1 MALCRLICITTGNL
15 PIRTHPYRPLSAHP
29 AHRHHEHSRSSPAA
43 SSSSSRFAQP
53 HAYEHRQG
61 IAPQLMRHSFTHPGG
76 WPDRPQHARIRGSVG
91 STPRARTSRPPPYL
105 GPTPSQERLGKR
117 KRPASAEGGAVVP
130 QTVITPHRDSVG
142 PQRSHRRHHNVA
154 EKTHSTMLPSGGMFM
169 TFPLDIPSPE
179 PETDGGEPA
188 GPPPFEHG
196 PSELPPR
203 PYEQRRTEGDS
214 GPERTVKRGRLPA
227 DVMDHVSVIG
237 YLQAQALIDAF
248 VVVTHNRGSPAQ
260 DRGHCKRLSR
270 CKEQASFREV
280 KASWFLM
287 TFFCNFVLCIPTAVL
302 HTDGRGHPIS
312 VIGYPQLPVTLSPA
326 HNFLLYRHSIT

>member
-1 MALCRLICITTGNL
+1 MLALQGTLPVAPFRCISSSMDEHGLGSGHVSPTGSVEWRARAPTPRQHLSTQPQPSPQRADLAGRPSRPPGEKPPFKALCRLIRITTGNVH
-15 PIRTHPYRPLSAHP
+15 IRAHPYRPLSAHP
-29 AHRHHEHSRSSPAA
+29 AHRHHEHSRSPTA
-43 SSSSSRFAQP
+43 SGPSSGFAQP

-61 IAPQLMRHSFTHPGG
+61 TAPQPMRHSFTHPGG
-76 WPDRPQHARIRGSVG
+76 WPDRPQHARTRGSVG
-91 STPRARTSRPPPYL
+91 RTPRARTSRPPPYL
-105 GPTPSQERLGKR
+105 GTTPSQERLGKR
-117 KRPASAEGGAVVP
+117 KRPASAESSAAVP
-130 QTVITPHRDSVG
+130 QAITAHRDSVG

-227 DVMDHVSVIG
+227 DVMDHVSANS
-237 YLQAQALIDAF
+237 YLQPDILICVCD
-248 VVVTHNRGSPAQ
+248 S
-260 DRGHCKRLSR
+260 
-270 CKEQASFREV
+270 
-280 KASWFLM
+280 
-287 TFFCNFVLCIPTAVL
+287 
-302 HTDGRGHPIS
+302 
-312 VIGYPQLPVTLSPA
+312 YPQSRVA
-326 HNFLLYRHSIT
+326 CVG

>member
-1 MALCRLICITTGNL
+1 MLALQGTLTVVPFHCISSSMDEHALESGHVSPSGSVEWRARAPTPQHLSMQPQLSPQRADLAGTRSSGEKPPSKALCRLIGITTGNL
-15 PIRTHPYRPLSAHP
+15 HIRAHPYRPLSAHP
-29 AHRHHEHSRSSPAA
+29 ARRHHEHPRSPAA
-43 SSSSSRFAQP
+43 SSSSSRSAQP

-61 IAPQLMRHSFTHPGG
+61 IAPQLMRHSLTHPGG
-76 WPDRPQHARIRGSVG
+76 WPDRPQHARIRGSAG
-91 STPRARTSRPPPYL
+91 STPRARTSRPPTYL
-105 GPTPSQERLGKR
+105 GTTPSQERLGKR
-117 KRPASAEGGAVVP
+117 KRPASAESSAASP
-130 QTVITPHRDSVG
+130 QTVATHRDSVG

-237 YLQAQALIDAF
+237 YLQSQVLIWCVCDSYP
-248 VVVTHNRGSPAQ
+248 R
-260 DRGHCKRLSR
+260 SR
-270 CKEQASFREV
+270 VACV
-280 KASWFLM
+280 
-287 TFFCNFVLCIPTAVL
+287 
-302 HTDGRGHPIS
+302 G
-312 VIGYPQLPVTLSPA
+312 
-326 HNFLLYRHSIT
+326 

>member
-1 MALCRLICITTGNL
+1 MLALQGTLTVVPFRCLPSSMDKYELESGHVSPSGSVEWRARAPTPQQQLSTHPQPSPQRADLAGTRPPGNL
-15 PIRTHPYRPLSAHP
+15 PIRTHPYRALSAHP
-29 AHRHHEHSRSSPAA
+29 AHRHHEHSRSPAA

-76 WPDRPQHARIRGSVG
+76 WPDRPQHARIRGSLG
-91 STPRARTSRPPPYL
+91 STPRVRTSRPPPYL
-105 GPTPSQERLGKR
+105 GTTPSQERLGKR
-117 KRPASAEGGAVVP
+117 KRPASAESSAAVP
-130 QTVITPHRDSVG
+130 QTVITQRDSVGG

-214 GPERTVKRGRLPA
+214 GPERAVKRGRLPA
-227 DVMDHVSVIG
+227 DVMDHLPTIEGRLRRIEDTVKD
-237 YLQAQALIDAF
+237 YLDARNKRALEKSKLP
-248 VVVTHNRGSPAQ
+248 GS
-260 DRGHCKRLSR
+260 
-270 CKEQASFREV
+270 
-280 KASWFLM
+280 
-287 TFFCNFVLCIPTAVL
+287 
-302 HTDGRGHPIS
+302 
-312 VIGYPQLPVTLSPA
+312 
-326 HNFLLYRHSIT
+326 

>member
-1 MALCRLICITTGNL
+1 MLALQGTLTVVPFHCISSSMDEHALESGHVSPSGSMEWRARAPTPQHLSMQPQLSPQRADLAGTRSSGEKPPSKALCRLIGITTGNL
-15 PIRTHPYRPLSAHP
+15 HIRAHPYRPL
-29 AHRHHEHSRSSPAA
+29 PAA
-43 SSSSSRFAQP
+43 SSSSSRSAQP

-61 IAPQLMRHSFTHPGG
+61 IAPQLMRHSLTHPGG
-76 WPDRPQHARIRGSVG
+76 WPDRPQHARIRGSAG
-91 STPRARTSRPPPYL
+91 STPRARTSRPPTYL
-105 GPTPSQERLGKR
+105 GTTPSQERLGKR
-117 KRPASAEGGAVVP
+117 KRPASAESSAASP
-130 QTVITPHRDSVG
+130 QTVATHPK
-142 PQRSHRRHHNVA
+142 PPETSHVA

-237 YLQAQALIDAF
+237 YLQSQVLIWC
-248 VVVTHNRGSPAQ
+248 V
-260 DRGHCKRLSR
+260 
-270 CKEQASFREV
+270 
-280 KASWFLM
+280 
-287 TFFCNFVLCIPTAVL
+287 
-302 HTDGRGHPIS
+302 
-312 VIGYPQLPVTLSPA
+312 
-326 HNFLLYRHSIT
+326 

>member
-1 MALCRLICITTGNL
+1 MLALQGTLTVVPFRCISSSMDEHALGSGHVSPSGSMEWRARAPTPRQHLSTQPQPSPQRDLAGTGPPGNSQ
-15 PIRTHPYRPLSAHP
+15 IRAHPYRPLSVHP
-29 AHRHHEHSRSSPAA
+29 AHRHHEHLRSPAA
-43 SSSSSRFAQP
+43 SSPSSGFAQP

-61 IAPQLMRHSFTHPGG
+61 IAPQPMRHSFTHPGG
-76 WPDRPQHARIRGSVG
+76 WPDRPQHARTRGSVG
-91 STPRARTSRPPPYL
+91 RTPRARSSRPTPYL
-105 GPTPSQERLGKR
+105 GTTPSQERLGKR
-117 KRPASAEGGAVVP
+117 KRPASAESSVPVP
-130 QTVITPHRDSVG
+130 QTVTTHRDSVG

-227 DVMDHVSVIG
+227 DVMDHLPTIEGRLRRIEDTVKD
-237 YLQAQALIDAF
+237 YLDARNKRALEKSKLP
-248 VVVTHNRGSPAQ
+248 GS
-260 DRGHCKRLSR
+260 
-270 CKEQASFREV
+270 
-280 KASWFLM
+280 
-287 TFFCNFVLCIPTAVL
+287 
-302 HTDGRGHPIS
+302 
-312 VIGYPQLPVTLSPA
+312 
-326 HNFLLYRHSIT
+326 

>member
-1 MALCRLICITTGNL
+1 MLALQGTLTVVPFHCISSSMDEHALGSGHVSPSGSMEWRARAPTPRQHLSTQPQPSPQRADLAGTGPPGEKPLSKALCRLIHITSGNSQ
-15 PIRTHPYRPLSAHP
+15 IRVHPYRVHP
-29 AHRHHEHSRSSPAA
+29 AHRHHEHSRSPAA
-43 SSSSSRFAQP
+43 SSPSSGIAQP

-61 IAPQLMRHSFTHPGG
+61 IAPQPMRHSFTHPGG
-76 WPDRPQHARIRGSVG
+76 WPDRPQHARTRGSVG
-91 STPRARTSRPPPYL
+91 RTPRARSSRPPPYL
-105 GPTPSQERLGKR
+105 GTTPSQERLGKR
-117 KRPASAEGGAVVP
+117 KRPASAESSVPVP
-130 QTVITPHRDSVG
+130 QTVTTHRDSVG

-227 DVMDHVSVIG
+227 DVMDHVSAIG
-237 YLQAQALIDAF
+237 YLQPHILI
-248 VVVTHNRGSPAQ
+248 
-260 DRGHCKRLSR
+260 
-270 CKEQASFREV
+270 
-280 KASWFLM
+280 W
-287 TFFCNFVLCIPTAVL
+287 CIC
-302 HTDGRGHPIS
+302 DS
-312 VIGYPQLPVTLSPA
+312 YPQ
-326 HNFLLYRHSIT
+326 